1 LKRKIEAILF
11 DFDGTLANTL
21 PLIFDSFRGLFREFK
36 NQEIT
41 PAEVESMFGPTEIG
55 IIKKQFKEKIPEVIE
70 KFYKTYE
77 EKHIDFQH
85 KEEEFIDLLEFIK
98 SKGLKIGIVTGKGR
112 DTLNISLRLL
122 KMDKYFDVLISGDDV
137 QDPKPS
143 PEGIYKALEKI
154 NVLPEKTL
162 FVGDSD
168 ADIGAGKSA
177 RVLYSI
183 GVDWVSD
190 FVKIKLK
197 PDFFFSCVKD
207 FKMFVEKLLS
217 IPN

>member
-1 LKRKIEAILF
+1 MKRKIEAILF

-154 NVLPEKTL
+154 NVLPEKT
-162 FVGDSD
+162 
-168 ADIGAGKSA
+168 
-177 RVLYSI
+177 
-183 GVDWVSD
+183 
-190 FVKIKLK
+190 
-197 PDFFFSCVKD
+197 
-207 FKMFVEKLLS
+207 
-217 IPN
+217 